1 MKELI
6 LDTLLDTVKVLP
18 FLFITFLIMEVIE
31 HKLSDKG
38 KEKISK
44 SGKFGPFFGSILG
57 AFPQCGFSVMATNLY
72 ATRIV
77 TIGTLI
83 AIYLSTSDEMLP
95 ILISNGIPASMIL
108 KIILTKVIVGMISG
122 FVIDFIIRKTSKN
135 KKDYEIKD
143 FCLENHCHCEKSIL
157 KSVLKHTISVL
168 LFILLINYSLNLI
181 IAILGKSSLESILLK
196 NTIFSPFLA
205 SLIGLIPNCASSVVL
220 TELFLNGAITMSSL
234 IAGLLSSS
242 GVALALLFRVN
253 KNQKENFKILFIIYL
268 IGSFTGLVL
277 ETIELF
283 I

>member
-6 LDTLLDTVKVLP
+6 IETLLDTVKVLP
-18 FLFITFLIMEVIE
+18 FLFVTFLIMEVIE

-95 ILISNGIPASMIL
+95 ILISNGMPAGMIL

-122 FVIDFIIRKTSKN
+122 FVIDFIIRKLDKN

-205 SLIGLIPNCASSVVL
+205 SLIGLIPNCASSVLL

-242 GVALALLFRVN
+242 GVALALLFKVN

-277 ETIELF
+277 EAIELF

>member
-6 LDTLLDTVKVLP
+6 IETLLDTVKVLP
-18 FLFITFLIMEVIE
+18 FLFVTFLIMEVIE

-95 ILISNGIPASMIL
+95 ILISNGMPAGMIL

-122 FVIDFIIRKTSKN
+122 FVIDFIIRKLDKN

-181 IAILGKSSLESILLK
+181 IAILGKGTLESILLK

-205 SLIGLIPNCASSVVL
+205 SLIGLIPNCASSVLL

-242 GVALALLFRVN
+242 GVALALLFKVN

-277 ETIELF
+277 EAIELF

>member
-6 LDTLLDTVKVLP
+6 LDTLLDTLKVLP
-18 FLFITFLIMEVIE
+18 FLFFTFLIMEIIE
-31 HKLSDKG
+31 HKLNDKS

-44 SGKFGPFFGSILG
+44 SGNFGPFFGSILG

-77 TIGTLI
+77 TMGTLI

-95 ILISNGIPASMIL
+95 ILISKGMAVGMIL
-108 KIILTKVIVGMISG
+108 KIILIKIIVGMISG
-122 FVIDFIIRKTSKN
+122 FIIDFVIRKTSRN

-143 FCLENHCHCEKSIL
+143 FFFYYHCHCEKSIL

-168 LFILLINYSLNLI
+168 LFILLINYSLNLF

-205 SLIGLIPNCASSVVL
+205 SLIGLIPNCASSVLL

-242 GVALALLFRVN
+242 GVALALLFKVN

-277 ETIELF
+277 EAIELF

>member
-18 FLFITFLIMEVIE
+18 FLFITFLIMEIIE

-95 ILISNGIPASMIL
+95 ILISNGMPAGMIL

-122 FVIDFIIRKTSKN
+122 FVIDFIIRKLDKN

-157 KSVLKHTISVL
+157 KSALKHTTSVL

-205 SLIGLIPNCASSVVL
+205 SLIGLIPNCASSVLL

-242 GVALALLFRVN
+242 GVALALLFKVN

-268 IGSFTGLVL
+268 IGSFAGLVL
-277 ETIELF
+277 EAIELF

>member
-6 LDTLLDTVKVLP
+6 LESLLDTAKVLP

-44 SGKFGPFFGSILG
+44 SGKFGPFFGSVLG

-95 ILISNGIPASMIL
+95 ILISNGMPASMIL
-108 KIILTKVIVGMISG
+108 KIILIKVIVGMLSG
-122 FVIDFIIRKTSKN
+122 FAIDFIIRKTSRN
-135 KKDYEIKD
+135 KKEYEIKD

-181 IAILGKSSLESILLK
+181 IAILGKGTLESILLK
-196 NTIFSPFLA
+196 NTIFSPFLS
-205 SLIGLIPNCASSVVL
+205 SLIGLIPNCAASVLL

-242 GVALALLFRVN
+242 GVALDLLFKVN

-268 IGSFTGLVL
+268 IGSFTGIVL
-277 ETIELF
+277 EAIELF
-283 I
+283 V

>member
-6 LDTLLDTVKVLP
+6 IETLLDTVKVLP
-18 FLFITFLIMEVIE
+18 FLFVTFLIMEVIE

-95 ILISNGIPASMIL
+95 ILISNGMPAGMIL

-205 SLIGLIPNCASSVVL
+205 SLIGLIPNCAASVLL

-242 GVALALLFRVN
+242 GVALALLFKVN

-277 ETIELF
+277 EAIELF

>member
-6 LDTLLDTVKVLP
+6 VETLLDTVKVLP
-18 FLFITFLIMEVIE
+18 FLFFTFLIMEIIE
-31 HKLSDKG
+31 HKLGEKG

-77 TIGTLI
+77 TVGTLI

-95 ILISNGIPASMIL
+95 ILISNGMPASTIL
-108 KIILTKVIVGMISG
+108 KIVLTKILVGMISG
-122 FVIDFIIRKTSKN
+122 FIIDFIIRKMKKN
-135 KKDYEIKD
+135 TKDYEIKD
-143 FCLENHCHCEKSIL
+143 FCLENHCHCEKSIF
-157 KSVLKHTISVL
+157 KSVLKHTLSVL

-181 IAILGKSSLESILLK
+181 IAILGKGTLENILLK
-196 NTIFSPFLA
+196 NTIFSPFL
-205 SLIGLIPNCASSVVL
+205 SSFIGLIPNCASSVLL

-242 GVALALLFRVN
+242 GVALALLFKVN

-268 IGSFTGLVL
+268 IGSFVGLIL
-277 ETIELF
+277 EAIELF

>member
-18 FLFITFLIMEVIE
+18 FLFFTFLIMEVIE

-95 ILISNGIPASMIL
+95 ILISNGMPAGMIL
-108 KIILTKVIVGMISG
+108 KIILTKVIVGMVSG
-122 FVIDFIIRKTSKN
+122 FIIDFIIRKTNKN

-181 IAILGKSSLESILLK
+181 IAILGKGTLESILLK
-196 NTIFSPFLA
+196 NTIFSPFLS
-205 SLIGLIPNCASSVVL
+205 SLIGLVPNCASSVLL

-242 GVALALLFRVN
+242 GVALALLFKVN

-277 ETIELF
+277 EAIELF